1 MNNQRFR
8 WGIREKLTLLF
19 FGVTLIAV
27 TVNFLMVVP
36 RLELRLRN
44 DRTKE
49 MKRTAD
55 RFAQGFSAQANSFD
69 PSLAIS
75 TVTGGPP
82 VPAAP
87 EAVWNAPLASIAS
100 STGNRAAVLKVAPRV
115 SPIGP
120 DQFTVFIDPS
130 GETKVGAQ
138 VVDPVASRAVATKQV
153 ASGLVDFGTGVHA
166 QAASPILV
174 NGQAV
179 GAVVYSTS
187 LNGVNT
193 IVKQQAR
200 RNLVAAIIA
209 LSISLVAGLLAS
221 NYIAR
226 RIRRLEKA
234 AREVT
239 KGNFTEPLPVDSRD
253 EIGELA
259 RAFNTM
265 QERLGRADRARKA
278 FIANA
283 SHELRTPLFSLG
295 GYVELMREEELDE
308 ETQREFLDTMHSQIT
323 RMTKLAT
330 DLLDLSKLD
339 TGSLP
344 IQPERVDL
352 GDLAHSIAREF
363 EPRAAE
369 HQTELTVITLD
380 GVDAICDPDRVAQ
393 IVRILVDNALS
404 HTPAGTS
411 INLVVEDEGG
421 DAHIAVSDNGPG
433 ISDEDLPRIF
443 DRFHTGDKTGGTGL
457 GLSIANELAEAM
469 SSRLEVDTSPA
480 GTTFTLHISAE
491 VRGKQKDQPAPV

>member
-44 DRTKE
+44 DRTKA
-49 MKRTAD
+49 MKQTAD
-55 RFAQGFSAQANSFD
+55 RFAQGFSDLASSYD
-69 PSLAIS
+69 PSLNFEA
-75 TVTGGPP
+75 TTGAVSGTT
-82 VPAAP
+82 
-87 EAVWNAPLASIAS
+87 VWNPPTSSIAS
-100 STGNRAAVLKVAPRV
+100 STGNRVAILKTTPRI
-115 SPIGP
+115 SPL
-120 DQFTVFIDPS
+120 DSQQFTVFVDPS
-130 GETKVGAQ
+130 GETKVGERFP
-138 VVDPVASRAVATKQV
+138 DSVATRAVESKRV
-153 ASGLVDFGTGVHA
+153 ASGLIDFGSGLHA
-166 QAASPILV
+166 EAASPIMV
-174 NGQAV
+174 NGEAL

-187 LNGVNT
+187 LSGVNT

-209 LSISLVAGLLAS
+209 LSISLMAGLIAS
-221 NYIAR
+221 SYIAR

-239 KGNFTEPLPVDSRD
+239 KGNFTQPLPVDSRD

-295 GYVELMREEELDE
+295 GYVELMREEDLDE
-308 ETQREFLDTMHSQIT
+308 ETQREFLDTMHHQIT

-339 TGSLP
+339 TGSLQ
-344 IQPERVDL
+344 IQPERVDM
-352 GDLAHSIAREF
+352 GELAHGIAREF
-363 EPRAAE
+363 EPLAAE
-369 HQTELTVITLD
+369 HESELTVITLD
-380 GVDAICDPDRVAQ
+380 GVEAICDPDRVAQ

-404 HTPAGTS
+404 HTPPGTS
-411 INLVVEDEGG
+411 INVVVESLNGNVN
-421 DAHIAVSDNGPG
+421 IAVSDNGPG
-433 ISDEDLPRIF
+433 IAPEDLPRIF

-457 GLSIANELAEAM
+457 GLSIANELSEAM
-469 SSRLEVDTSPA
+469 GSALEVASSPE
-480 GTTFTLHISAE
+480 GTTFTLHLAAD
-491 VRGKQKDQPAPV
+491 VRGKQKSEPAPA

>member
-1 MNNQRFR
+1 VNNRRFR

-44 DRTKE
+44 DRTKA
-49 MKRTAD
+49 MKQTAD
-55 RFAQGFSAQANSFD
+55 RFSKGFSELATSYD
-69 PSLAIS
+69 PSLNFN
-75 TVTGGPP
+75 
-82 VPAAP
+82 PAAGG
-87 EAVWNAPLASIAS
+87 AVSGATVWNPPTESIAS
-100 STGNRAAVLKVAPRV
+100 STGNRVAVLKTAPRV
-115 SPIGP
+115 SPLGP
-120 DQFTVFIDPS
+120 EQFTVFVDPS
-130 GETKVGAQ
+130 GETKVGEQ
-138 VVDPVASRAVATKQV
+138 VVDPVAARAIQSKRV
-153 ASGLVDFGTGVHA
+153 ASGLVDFNSGLHA

-187 LNGVNT
+187 LSGVNT

-200 RNLVAAIIA
+200 RNLVAAIFA
-209 LSISLVAGLLAS
+209 LSISLMAGLIAS
-221 NYIAR
+221 SYIAR

-295 GYVELMREEELDE
+295 GYVELMREEDLDE
-308 ETQREFLDTMHSQIT
+308 ATQREFLDTMHHQIT

-339 TGSLP
+339 TGSLQ
-344 IQPERVDL
+344 IQPERVDM
-352 GDLAHSIAREF
+352 GELAHGIAREF
-363 EPRAAE
+363 EPLAAE
-369 HQTELTVITLD
+369 HDSELTVITLD
-380 GVDAICDPDRVAQ
+380 GVDAICDPDRIAQ

-404 HTPAGTS
+404 HTPAGTA
-411 INLVVEDEGG
+411 INLVVEDQAGG
-421 DAHIAVSDNGPG
+421 VDISVSDNGPG

-469 SSRLEVDTSPA
+469 DSQLDVDSSPE
-480 GTTFTLHISAE
+480 GTTFTLHLQSE
-491 VRGKQKDQPAPV
+491 VRGKQKGQPAPA